1 MLFRSSL
8 NATPRPLGSAT
19 EPGEADNRRAVT
31 IDAPTANGTDSV
43 ACRWAT
49 PELHRIRATLD
60 LGDAN
65 RFASAVTCDALKP
78 RRRDYWRA

>member
-1 MLFRSSL
+1 MTTWIQ
-8 NATPRPLGSAT
+8 AAQKY
-19 EPGEADNRRAVT
+19 
-31 IDAPTANGTDSV
+31 APTANGTDSV

-78 RRRDYWRA
+78 QAARLLESLKE